1 MVRRVEYALELHVSR
16 GEQSGWLFGAHRGR
30 TAARGHA
37 RSLAKF
43 STLSPN
49 PQAHGRLTD
58 AIAVRGR
65 VVSVSVETSRS
76 DDLYAGASPDGDR
89 VEAERWPLLDRD
101 GGRTER
107 GARDYTII
115 SKCSRTTCTAWGV
128 PCTVPRTCVD
138 SQLGLV
144 LCLVVD
150 TGKLYRDVK
159 RRETAS
165 RVY

>member
-16 GEQSGWLFGAHRGR
+16 GEQSGWLIGAHGGR

-65 VVSVSVETSRS
+65 VVSVSVETRRS
-76 DDLYAGASPDGDR
+76 DDLYAGASPDGDG
-89 VEAERWPLLDRD
+89 VEAERWPLLDGD
-101 GGRTER
+101 GNLSSDACR
-107 GARDYTII
+107 
-115 SKCSRTTCTAWGV
+115 
-128 PCTVPRTCVD
+128 
-138 SQLGLV
+138 Q
-144 LCLVVD
+144 
-150 TGKLYRDVK
+150 
-159 RRETAS
+159 
-165 RVY
+165 